1 MRIGGSAMKRLI
13 AFVALWLI
21 TVLSAAAETESRI
34 VYLYVPACESC
45 ARAARVL
52 DSLPDSVRI
61 GDTDSAVVIE
71 RLDVS
76 AEPERATKIFE
87 QYQVPEARQI
97 TPMVL
102 LGETYLS
109 GIDEIERDLAD
120 MVAQGMAIDIK
131 AAAKGLKPIQ
141 DGDEVDEPAQHSA
154 FPLIGTLGAGLIAGL
169 NTCALSM
176 LLLFLSLVIEARRP
190 AGVLAAC
197 FLGAKFACYLLIGF
211 VFVGVMQRLNPHW
224 LQPLAKGLLTGI
236 GAVLIVL
243 NLWDAI
249 QARREAFG
257 NVHNQLPARMRGR
270 LHRWIRMLTRSR
282 VLIPA
287 SVLLGFIVAAGEF
300 LCAGQIY
307 LMRLLG
313 AVQSGTG
320 TTAVQLVAY
329 CAAFIAPSAALC
341 ALVLKGKNQL
351 RVSEFL
357 AEHMATVKVLTAIA
371 MLGLVLL
378 AWIN

>member
-1 MRIGGSAMKRLI
+1 MKRLI

-21 TVLSAAAETESRI
+21 TVLSATAETESRI

-45 ARAARVL
+45 ARAVRVL

-61 GDTDSAVVIE
+61 GDIDSAVVIE

-76 AEPERATKIFE
+76 AEPERATKLFE
-87 QYQVPEARQI
+87 QYQVPEAKRI

-109 GIDEIERDLAD
+109 GIDAIESDLAD

-131 AAAKGLKPIQ
+131 AAEKGVKPIQ

-154 FPLIGTLGAGLIAGL
+154 FPLIVTLGAGLIAGL

-176 LLLFLSLVIEARRP
+176 LLLFLSLVVEARRP

-211 VFVGVMQRLNPHW
+211 GFVGVMQRFNPHW

-249 QARREAFG
+249 QARRDD
-257 NVHNQLPARMRGR
+257 
-270 LHRWIRMLTRSR
+270 
-282 VLIPA
+282 
-287 SVLLGFIVAAGEF
+287 
-300 LCAGQIY
+300 IY
-307 LMRLLG
+307 
-313 AVQSGTG
+313 T
-320 TTAVQLVAY
+320 VAY
-329 CAAFIAPSAALC
+329 WYQTLPTAPFPKLPDSLD
-341 ALVLKGKNQL
+341 LEI
-351 RVSEFL
+351 S
-357 AEHMATVKVLTAIA
+357 
-371 MLGLVLL
+371 
-378 AWIN
+378 